1 MQWWFECIEKTAEK
15 YVYAYSREC
24 KDLDGIITYY
34 VDTDSAEI
42 TKESA
47 SDEGSP
53 VLLRQSLRHIYTV
66 KREGFPQ
73 TYHVCCG

>member
-1 MQWWFECIEKTAEK
+1 MHWRFDCIEKTAEK
-15 YVYAYSREC
+15 YVYAYSFEC

-47 SDEGSP
+47 SDRGSK
-53 VLLRQSLRHIYTV
+53 LFLSRSLEHIYTV
-66 KREGFPQ
+66 KRQGFPQ